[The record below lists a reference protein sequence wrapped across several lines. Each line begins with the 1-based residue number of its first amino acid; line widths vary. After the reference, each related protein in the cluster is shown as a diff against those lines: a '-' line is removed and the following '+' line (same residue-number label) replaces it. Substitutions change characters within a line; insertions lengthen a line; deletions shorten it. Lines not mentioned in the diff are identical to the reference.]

1 MEMPKECTTMW
12 SLIFVYMLLQ
22 GAIIGGLPKDYC
34 QKLEK
39 IRPNLVLDSDATIS
53 GKITDMFDV
62 PLENSQVELR
72 QYVNER
78 EQTSVTV
85 VRTDLSGRFSL
96 GEIKRGKYRLL
107 ASPNRAFRQP
117 ELLHCSGGTCE
128 FSIKLQVKSTDG
140 PDSACL
146 VR

>member
-1 MEMPKECTTMW
+1 MW
-12 SLIFVYMLLQ
+12 IPIFVYMFLQ

-39 IRPNLVLDSDATIS
+39 IRPNLILDSHATIS
-53 GKITDMFDV
+53 GKITDKFGV
-62 PLENSQVELR
+62 PLENSKVELR
-72 QYVNER
+72 QYINASD
-78 EQTSVTV
+78 QTSVTV
-85 VRTDLSGRFSL
+85 VRTDSSGRFSL

-117 ELLHCSGGTCE
+117 ELLRCSGGSCD
-128 FSIKLQVKSTDG
+128 FPIKLQVKSTDG
-140 PDSACL
+140 PDSACP